1 MHPIRVFVTPLS
13 AALVGTVLMAA
24 PAPCATDPDP
34 TAPAETAGRLDDR
47 ADNRPDEQ
55 MDIRLDQAHRAV
67 TNLEARLAGREG
79 APLPAPLATDLW
91 DAARTVGEAEAL
103 AGGGQPLGTALAR
116 VRVELTEAG
125 RAARWTPHAAVLLDD
140 AALTLAALSIS
151 SAPLRALGQLAA
163 GAPEALGPLPQAGTG
178 AV

>member
-47 ADNRPDEQ
+47 LDH
-55 MDIRLDQAHRAV
+55 RLDRAHRAV
-67 TNLEARLAGREG
+67 TSVEARLAGREG
-79 APLPAPLATDLW
+79 VPLPAPMATDLW

-103 AGGGQPLGTALAR
+103 AGGDRPLGNALAR
-116 VRVELTEAG
+116 VRAELTEAG
-125 RAARWTPHAAVLLDD
+125 RSARWTPHAAVLLDD

-151 SAPLRALGQLAA
+151 SAPLRALGDLATGAA
-163 GAPEALGPLPQAGTG
+163 GAAESPKLLPEAGVTP
-178 AV
+178 V